1 MQGPLPLPRVADNAI
16 PNNWHPS
23 LPRSL
28 DVPSITDMV
37 NIPRYIRCCDARDS
51 IENTPSQKL
60 LSGKKKKKNLATP
73 QTKKSETAF
82 PSHYPHNRHQSRQ
95 PFQRGQIEGI
105 ALRQLEVSYHPR
117 VT

>member
-16 PNNWHPS
+16 PNNWRPS

-60 LSGKKKKKNLATP
+60 LSGEKEKKKTWQRHRLKKVKQPSLHTTLTTD
-73 QTKKSETAF
+73 TKAVNRFSAVKSRA
-82 PSHYPHNRHQSRQ
+82 
-95 PFQRGQIEGI
+95 
-105 ALRQLEVSYHPR
+105 
-117 VT
+117 